1 MNLMQLELMQATVA
15 NNSIT
20 RTLARALRTVGSLER
35 LAEHLDVSPELL
47 QEWIEGS
54 RQPPTRAYM
63 RALDLVAGGPFTR
76 GKKH

>member
-1 MNLMQLELMQATVA
+1 MQLELMQATVA
-15 NNSIT
+15 DNSIT

-35 LAEHLDVSPELL
+35 LAEHLDVSPQLL
-47 QEWIEGS
+47 QEWLDGS

-76 GKKH
+76 GRKH

>member
-1 MNLMQLELMQATVA
+1 MQLQLMQATVA
-15 NNSIT
+15 DNSIT
-20 RTLARALRTVGSLER
+20 RTLVRALRSVGSLER

-47 QEWIEGS
+47 QEWLDGS